1 MRWIHDQELIRQNL
15 IFAGTLMCFSFLLVD
30 LGRRWRPLGRELFLV
45 ADLSL
50 RPLFSSC
57 HALFLPFFPSDTDR
71 VADCGPHFFMV
82 LSIQT
87 KTFNSRTCW
96 WLTSMNCLQ
105 VLTVRCHRLR
115 PFVWNLQHWH
125 WHLQVPWVRSKTSQL
140 TRSQSTPFFQRVQAL
155 SIGFLSR
162 CIGWISSFS
171 FLSPQH
177 RCVVGCFKG
186 SWMKVRGRLELGCE
200 GLESLKVPKSCGG
213 FGKNHQVLVVPKEYY
228 TFRRYHLS
236 WLWLRELWKTDASDC
251 FRTPVPY
258 PWGAERQWQFAIGG
272 LYGSLLWKGGL

>member
-15 IFAGTLMCFSFLLVD
+15 IFAGTLMCWISF
-30 LGRRWRPLGRELFLV
+30 GRPWLT
-45 ADLSL
+45 SL
-50 RPLFSSC
+50 TTFGTRAFPCCRSKLKATFFIMSCTIMPLFS
-57 HALFLPFFPSDTDR
+57 SDTDR
-71 VADCGPHFFMV
+71 VADCGPDFFMV

-105 VLTVRCHRLR
+105 VLTVRCHRPR

-125 WHLQVPWVRSKTSQL
+125 WHLQVPWVRSKISQL
-140 TRSQSTPFFQRVQAL
+140 TRSQSPLFPKSSGIVNRFSFQVYSVNL
-155 SIGFLSR
+155 F
-162 CIGWISSFS
+162 FS

-186 SWMKVRGRLELGCE
+186 SWMKVCGRLELGCE
-200 GLESLKVPKSCGG
+200 GLESLKTLKGPEELWRVREELPGSSGT
-213 FGKNHQVLVVPKEYY
+213 N
-228 TFRRYHLS
+228 RRYHLS
-236 WLWLRELWKTDASDC
+236 WLWLRELWKIDASDC

-272 LYGSLLWKGGL
+272 LYGSLLWTGGL